1 MGYFRLLQIIRFFL
15 KLSNRGNLPLFESF
29 DIFGL
34 FDAENHRKVDYFI
47 ANNPQIMQT
56 LFEIICG
63 LFATK

>member
-1 MGYFRLLQIIRFFL
+1 M
-15 KLSNRGNLPLFESF
+15 SLFESF

-34 FDAENHRKVDYFI
+34 FDAENRRKVDYVI
-47 ANNPQIMQT
+47 ANKPQIMQS

>member
-1 MGYFRLLQIIRFFL
+1 M
-15 KLSNRGNLPLFESF
+15 SLFESF

-34 FDAENHRKVDYFI
+34 FDAENYRKVDYFI
-47 ANNPQIMQT
+47 ANKPQIMQS

>member
-1 MGYFRLLQIIRFFL
+1 M
-15 KLSNRGNLPLFESF
+15 SLFESF

-47 ANNPQIMQT
+47 ANNQQIMQS

-63 LFATK
+63 LFATFPIMQAIEKIIARGGAKFRK